1 MRYRISKSQVKMLL
15 DGKDLS
21 MGNGRKLILPRGT
34 EVFERLVEIMSN
46 SAEADKRSFFTDG
59 VTIFVEEKDV
69 FNNSERK

>member
-34 EVFERLVEIMSN
+34 EVFERLV
-46 SAEADKRSFFTDG
+46 
-59 VTIFVEEKDV
+59 
-69 FNNSERK
+69 

>member
-34 EVFERLVEIMSN
+34 EVFERLAEIMSKP
-46 SAEADKRSFFTDG
+46 AEADKRSFFTDG
-59 VTIFVEEKDV
+59 VTVFVEEKDG
-69 FNNSERK
+69 E